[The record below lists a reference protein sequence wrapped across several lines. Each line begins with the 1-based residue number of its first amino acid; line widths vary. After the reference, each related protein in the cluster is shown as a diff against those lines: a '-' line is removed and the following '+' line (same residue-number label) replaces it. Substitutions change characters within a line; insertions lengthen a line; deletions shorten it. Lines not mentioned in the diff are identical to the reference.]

1 MFGFDDHQDLGSEQ
15 VDRAVSG
22 IIHHQLAGT
31 QNWNGTS
38 LRVLKSVVVSR
49 IMDPDNFSEPLNCTD
64 PCFSEDILNVFINPQ
79 LQKITEVDI
88 DIDIQSQSKW
98 ILISIPGTILA
109 GWDSNIDSLCSR
121 NLLQPLPHHQTT
133 FKVSVADLI

>member
-1 MFGFDDHQDLGSEQ
+1 MFSFDDHQDLGSEQ

-49 IMDPDNFSEPLNCTD
+49 IMDPDNFSEPLNCTEA
-64 PCFSEDILNVFINPQ
+64 CFSEDILKVFINPQ
-79 LQKITEVDI
+79 LQKITEVLI
-88 DIDIQSQSKW
+88 YLIPIQV
-98 ILISIPGTILA
+98 
-109 GWDSNIDSLCSR
+109 DFDFYSR
-121 NLLQPLPHHQTT
+121 NNFGWMGQQH
-133 FKVSVADLI
+133 